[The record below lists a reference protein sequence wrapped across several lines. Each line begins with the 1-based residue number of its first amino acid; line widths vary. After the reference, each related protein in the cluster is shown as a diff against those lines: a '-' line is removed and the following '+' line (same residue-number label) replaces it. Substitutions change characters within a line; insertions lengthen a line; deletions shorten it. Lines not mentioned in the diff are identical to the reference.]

1 MFTTKASTISS
12 LGAVALLSA
21 ALIAAGSAGG
31 ALAAGPAAAAGGAAA
46 SPALQVVAPTTQ
58 RLSRFGLTATATCFV
73 ERCRLFTSVRYF
85 DKAGRLLRVPP
96 LASTPGCPS
105 TNPRMRG
112 RCGVPTGEPFGLR
125 QPTPASVLRAAR
137 SNRTKRPAVAEMTVR
152 AVSSFGLAQTVKQTV
167 VLAG

>member
-1 MFTTKASTISS
+1 MFTTKAITKSS
-12 LGAVALLSA
+12 LGALALLAA

-137 SNRTKRPAVAEMTVR
+137 SNPKKRPAVAEMTVR
-152 AVSSFGLAQTVKQTV
+152 AVSPFGLAQTVTKTI
-167 VLAG
+167 AMYP

>member
-1 MFTTKASTISS
+1 MFTTKAITKSS
-12 LGAVALLSA
+12 LGALALLAA

-46 SPALQVVAPTTQ
+46 SPTLQVVAPTTQ

-85 DKAGRLLRVPP
+85 DKAGRLMRVPP

-105 TNPRMRG
+105 RNPRMRG
-112 RCGVPTGEPFGLR
+112 RCGVPVGEPFGLR

-137 SNRTKRPAVAEMTVR
+137 SNPKKRPAVAEMTVR
-152 AVSSFGLAQTVKQTV
+152 VIAPLGLAESVTQTI
-167 VLAG
+167 AMYP

>member
-1 MFTTKASTISS
+1 MFTTKAITKSS
-12 LGAVALLSA
+12 LGALALLAA

-31 ALAAGPAAAAGGAAA
+31 ALAAEPAVAAGGAAA
-46 SPALQVVAPTTQ
+46 SPTLQVVAPTTQ

-85 DKAGRLLRVPP
+85 DKAGRLIGVPP

-105 TNPRMRG
+105 TNPAMRG
-112 RCGVPTGEPFGLR
+112 RCGVPVGEPFGLR

-137 SNRTKRPAVAEMTVR
+137 SNPTKRPAVAEMTVR

-167 VLAG
+167 AISG

>member
-1 MFTTKASTISS
+1 MFTTKAITKSS
-12 LGAVALLSA
+12 LGAVALLAA

-85 DKAGRLLRVPP
+85 DKAGRLIRVPP

-112 RCGVPTGEPFGLR
+112 RCGVPVGEPFGLR

-137 SNRTKRPAVAEMTVR
+137 SIPAKRPAAADITIR
-152 AVSSFGLAQTVKQTV
+152 AVSPFGLPQTLKETIVISD
-167 VLAG
+167 

>member
-1 MFTTKASTISS
+1 MFTTKAITKSS
-12 LGAVALLSA
+12 LGAVALLAA

-31 ALAAGPAAAAGGAAA
+31 ALAAEPAVAAGGAAA

-85 DKAGRLLRVPP
+85 DKAGRPISVPP

-105 TNPRMRG
+105 RNPAMRG
-112 RCGVPTGEPFGLR
+112 RCGVPVGQPFGLR
-125 QPTPASVLRAAR
+125 QPTPAGVLRAAR
-137 SNRTKRPAVAEMTVR
+137 SNPTKRPAVAEMTVR

>member
-1 MFTTKASTISS
+1 MFTTKATTKSS
-12 LGAVALLSA
+12 LGALALLAA

-58 RLSRFGLTATATCFV
+58 RLTRFGLTATATCFV

-85 DKAGRLLRVPP
+85 DKAGRPISVPP

-105 TNPRMRG
+105 RNPAMRG
-112 RCGVPTGEPFGLR
+112 RCGVPVGEPFGLR

-137 SNRTKRPAVAEMTVR
+137 SNPKKRPAVAEMTVR
-152 AVSSFGLAQTVKQTV
+152 VIAPLGLAASVTQTIVIS
-167 VLAG
+167 G

>member
-1 MFTTKASTISS
+1 MFTTKAITKSS

-46 SPALQVVAPTTQ
+46 SPTLQVVAPTTQ